1 MRKFLTS
8 KRRSRKS
15 FDKYHVCDDH
25 DDDNDD
31 DVDDDNEDD
40 DHDHDDDNDDIDDD
54 DDNDDKREWS
64 GRGMIHGHLF
74 CAVAKSPN
82 RRLNAKSG

>member
-8 KRRSRKS
+8 KRWSRKS
-15 FDKYHVCDDH
+15 FDKYHVN
-25 DDDNDD
+25 DDNDD